1 MKWRNKMD
9 DKELELE
16 LVLVEKDKEE
26 TIYQIYERLN
36 NKLDIVIEKLKLR
49 TEKIKKEENS

>member
-49 TEKIKKEENS
+49 TEKIKKEDS